1 MRVYEVG
8 QNGQTQGKAMYGH
21 QAPVLSV
28 CWNKVSTHVS
38 ENRVCILPNHALQ
51 EGNKIISGGG
61 DNAARLYDIATG
73 QAQQVAQH
81 DAPVKVVKWLE
92 TPQGSILATGSWDK
106 TIKVRRVQLSSL
118 GFSRSIPRV

>member
-1 MRVYEVG
+1 
-8 QNGQTQGKAMYGH
+8 MYGH

-28 CWNKVSTHVS
+28 CWNKVSRIAEH
-38 ENRVCILPNHALQ
+38 RVEIHPNHAPQ

-61 DNAARLYDIATG
+61 DNSARIYDIQTG

-92 TPQGSILATGSWDK
+92 TPQGSILVTGSWDK
-106 TIKVRRVQLSSL
+106 TIKVTRDHLSFTL
-118 GFSRSIPRV
+118 CYALMFVLHA